1 MSEEKDTKSRR
12 WRCPQFRAAIIVVMA
27 LCCQV
32 STAFAQIGEYRNVV
46 AVGGSAGWNL
56 ANVAFIPKVPQNMM
70 GGPTIGFTA
79 RYTTEKYFSS
89 ICAIV
94 GEVNISRIGWKE
106 KILDID
112 DRPVT
117 LASDTSQ
124 ALFYQRK
131 LTYVQIP
138 VIARMGWG
146 RERRGLQFFF
156 QAGPQVGFLIGERSE
171 TNFDLNTPLHNRRV
185 SNVVAQDTM
194 SVEHKFDF
202 GIMAGAGLELSLP
215 KVGHFLVEGRYYYG
229 LGNLFGASK
238 RDYFARSN
246 QGVITVKLAYL
257 FDIVK

>member
-1 MSEEKDTKSRR
+1 MREIKDIAERLWCLTHLRV
-12 WRCPQFRAAIIVVMA
+12 AIIVAMA
-27 LCCQV
+27 LLWQV
-32 STAFAQIGEYRNVV
+32 SPASAQIGEYRNVV
-46 AVGGSAGWNL
+46 AIGGSAGWNM
-56 ANVAFIPKVPQNMM
+56 ARVAFIPKVPQHSM
-70 GGPTIGFTA
+70 GGPTIGLTA

-106 KILDID
+106 KILDIND
-112 DRPVT
+112 QPVT

-124 ALFYQRK
+124 AIFYQRK

-138 VIARMGWG
+138 FIARMGWG
-146 RERRGLQFFF
+146 KERRGLQFFF
-156 QAGPQVGFLIGERSE
+156 QAGPQVGFLIGETSE
-171 TNFDLNTPLHNRRV
+171 SNFDLHTPLHNRRV

-246 QGVITVKLAYL
+246 QGVITVKMSYL

>member
-1 MSEEKDTKSRR
+1 ML
-12 WRCPQFRAAIIVVMA
+12 VVCLMA
-27 LCCQV
+27 LLWQAV
-32 STAFAQIGEYRNVV
+32 PMRGQIGEYRNVV

-70 GGPTIGFTA
+70 GGPTIGVTA

-106 KILDID
+106 KILDISD
-112 DRPVT
+112 QPVT
-117 LASDTSQ
+117 LASDTTQ

-138 VIARMGWG
+138 FIARMGWG
-146 RERRGLQFFF
+146 KERRGLQFFF
-156 QAGPQVGFLIGERSE
+156 QAGPQVGFLIGEKSE
-171 TNFDLNTPLHNRRV
+171 TNFDLHTPLHNRRV
-185 SNVVAQDTM
+185 SSVVAQDTM
-194 SVEHKFDF
+194 GVEHKFDF
-202 GIMAGAGLELSLP
+202 GIMAGAGLEVSLP

-246 QGVITVKLAYL
+246 QGVITIKMSYL